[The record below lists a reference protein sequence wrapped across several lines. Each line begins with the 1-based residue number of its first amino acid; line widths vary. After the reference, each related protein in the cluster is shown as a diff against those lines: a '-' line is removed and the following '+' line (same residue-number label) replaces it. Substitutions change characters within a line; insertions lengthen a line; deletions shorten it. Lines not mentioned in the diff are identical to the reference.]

1 MPTLDQLLA
10 EGVRPIVAI
19 LRGLTPQEAPA
30 IGGALVDAGIRAIE
44 VPLNS
49 PQPFDSIA
57 ILADRFGGR
66 ALIGAG
72 TVTDPALVAQLD
84 AAGGTLLVA
93 PNCDSRVIE
102 AGLARAMDVM
112 PGIMT
117 PSEACAAVAAGARR
131 LKLFP
136 ASSLSPL
143 HLRALREVLPAACGM
158 WAVGGIDGG
167 NAAAWLAAGAEGVAV
182 GTSIYRPGM
191 DAADVHRRAR
201 NLVTALSAL

>member
-1 MPTLDQLLA
+1 VPTLDQLLA